1 MLNRISAVQTR
12 QYQATQVHYTYKKD
26 HLKGVC
32 HEIFDLQF
40 FSWFEFIGHPDKQAK
55 VFSNSVAISLR

>member
-1 MLNRISAVQTR
+1 MFMFILV
-12 QYQATQVHYTYKKD
+12 KKYSIFVFFLKII

-40 FSWFEFIGHPDKQAK
+40 FS
-55 VFSNSVAISLR
+55 